1 MKSSRNNSILGKSK
15 ISSANRSLLYGSQD
29 KKVYDSKLADMNFDL
44 LKVSKK
50 IEKQNN
56 FQEHIQ
62 SLIEDEIF
70 LRQEIEKKTFL
81 INENLTSEI
90 NKLKNDFKSF
100 SSEVENSLQK
110 NKDQIN
116 QNLAENNSKIT
127 LQTEENL
134 KRINEFQQKINKYT
148 EDKEMKNQ
156 EMEDKLKIIEDVS
169 TNQIQLLKKNL
180 QENSKEILS
189 MREQLANNSS
199 YFNNE
204 MKNIR
209 DEIINIKNE
218 VQLLKSSKINLFSDM
233 DKILKQLDIVN
244 QKFDSTIK
252 EVQNNSVEVKTKLN
266 NYETSN
272 RLFQQNFNTIKDDF
286 LHHLDDIN
294 NLKQEELNKI
304 SENVFGQIKQLK
316 NDMDRFNLN
325 IIQENQK
332 FIDFSQNQ
340 LQEHDAN
347 MKKLFEFTSDD
358 IEILKKKSDS
368 LENLMKNTR
377 NEMISNINSVEGF
390 LTNRYDSLFKS
401 VTSERNIN
409 NQF

>member
-1 MKSSRNNSILGKSK
+1 MKASFNNSVLGKSK
-15 ISSANRSLLYGSQD
+15 ISSTNRSLLYGSQD

-62 SLIEDEIF
+62 SLIEEEIF

-90 NKLKNDFKSF
+90 NKLKNDFKTF
-100 SSEVENSLQK
+100 TSEIGNSLQK
-110 NKDQIN
+110 NKDQLNENFI
-116 QNLAENNSKIT
+116 ENNSKIMS
-127 LQTEENL
+127 QTEENI
-134 KRINEFQQKINKYT
+134 KRLNEFQQKINNYIQN
-148 EDKEMKNQ
+148 KEMKNQ
-156 EMEDKLKIIEDVS
+156 EIEDKLKILEDVS
-169 TNQIQLLKKNL
+169 TNQIQIIKKNL
-180 QENSKEILS
+180 QENSKEILL
-189 MREQLANNSS
+189 MREQLGNNTS
-199 YFNNE
+199 YLNNE

-209 DEIINIKNE
+209 NEIINIKNE
-218 VQLLKSSKINLFSDM
+218 VQILKSTKVSLYSDM
-233 DKILKQLDIVN
+233 DKILKQLDVVN
-244 QKFDSTIK
+244 QRFDSTIK
-252 EVQNNSVEVKTKLN
+252 EIQNNSIEVKTKLN
-266 NYETSN
+266 NYETTN

-294 NLKQEELNKI
+294 NLKQDELNKI
-304 SENVFGQIKQLK
+304 TENVFGQIKQLK
-316 NDMDRFNLN
+316 SDMDKFNLN

-401 VTSERNIN
+401 VASERNIN
-409 NQF
+409 NPF